1 MKIKKKQITKL
12 DKDLCNL
19 CGVDEVEQFF
29 VNYIDKLDDK
39 IKVEKFASEKEMLLK
54 KKTTLQE
61 LRYYYSE
68 MMKYEH

>member
-12 DKDLCNL
+12 DKDLCDL

-54 KKTTLQE
+54 KKAVLQN
-61 LRYYYSE
+61 LRYYYLE

>member
-39 IKVEKFASEKEMLLK
+39 IKVEKVASEKEILLK
-54 KKTTLQE
+54 KKTTLEE

-68 MMKYEH
+68 MMKYEC

>member
-19 CGVDEVEQFF
+19 CGIDEVEQFF
-29 VNYIDKLDDK
+29 VNYLDKLDDK
-39 IKVEKFASEKEMLLK
+39 IKVEKVASEKDMLIK
-54 KKTTLQE
+54 KKTVLE
-61 LRYYYSE
+61 NLRYYYSE